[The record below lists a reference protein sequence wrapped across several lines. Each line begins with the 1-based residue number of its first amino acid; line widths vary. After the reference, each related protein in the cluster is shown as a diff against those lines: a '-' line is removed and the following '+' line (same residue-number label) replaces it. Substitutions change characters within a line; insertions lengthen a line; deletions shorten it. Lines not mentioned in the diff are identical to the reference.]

1 MVLDEK
7 FYPEYY
13 EILKVLRDNKI
24 NSEIYPGG
32 NMKLQKQFQ
41 YCDKNSTPIALIIGQ
56 EEIDKKIIKFKIIQG
71 EKNKNEFTI
80 TKDQLVNE
88 IKKLI

>member
-1 MVLDEK
+1 MD
-7 FYPEYY
+7 
-13 EILKVLRDNKI
+13 IL
-24 NSEIYPGG
+24 
-32 NMKLQKQFQ
+32 Q
-41 YCDKNSTPIALIIGQ
+41 YFDKNSTPIALIIGQ

-71 EKNKNEFTI
+71 EKNKNEFTT